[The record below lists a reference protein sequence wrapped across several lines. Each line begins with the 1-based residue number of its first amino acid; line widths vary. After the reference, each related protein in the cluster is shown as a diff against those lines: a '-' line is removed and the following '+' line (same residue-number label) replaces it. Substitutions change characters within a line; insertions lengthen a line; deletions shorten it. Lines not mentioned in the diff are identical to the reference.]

1 MAYDQ
6 MVQLADSRL
15 KGQVAVYLRL
25 HWALA
30 MQTSLDSERSPIDW
44 IVIGLI
50 ETGGGSEELRG
61 LYASSLRMFRGSV
74 SHNRADELLEAPA
87 LTGNELAELMAVR
100 WEALRTKQDWPRIFE
115 ELRLCRDRIL
125 TDDPDLHVRLA
136 IYAAKQGLW
145 ADSDAGQKF
154 FQQCFRESMAYDE
167 VQLRM
172 EEELA
177 HIEALSEL
185 RYHVSVMRRGI
196 PREVLTV
203 IRRSVAEPF
212 EDVEADIARM
222 LALWLSR
229 PKASLANIDELTYE
243 SSLASFM
250 LYKACMEYRDSVFA
264 EYHDSV
270 EPAAMDV
277 FLSRHHA
284 SDAAELRYAILE
296 FCKAQYL
303 PLHDFIS
310 AIGETKALDRADREA
325 LAGHLTQDLTL
336 HCMITGKP
344 GNSRGG
350 CLFDTVSQRPLSL
363 LLRPVDV
370 PHFDRLIVGSTLA
383 AQVQRGRDIFQPGV
397 SAELW
402 RLGSSTSSTPQL
414 ACAVNPARTARSCS
428 SGCRPRTGR
437 SGIRMSNV
445 DFVLPRISKC
455 SCPPAK
461 CDRFSPVPLP

>member
-1 MAYDQ
+1 MSEHLPESLDDWPDDPFTLLDVSPDVDARSARRAYTRLARKFKPEHHPLEFQRIRAAYDAVIAIIGSGSEPRFGSPPRQEAESPDLFQYSPTRPDSPDDDGELQKLWLSIPTADAQMAYDQ

-44 IVIGLI
+44 IAIGLI

-87 LTGNELAELMAVR
+87 LTGNELAELIAVR
-100 WEALRTKQDWPRIFE
+100 WEALRTKQDWPRISE

-310 AIGETKALDRADREA
+310 AIGETKVLDRADREA
-325 LAGHLTQDLTL
+325 LSGHLTQDLTL
-336 HCMITGKP
+336 HCMITG
-344 GNSRGG
+344 
-350 CLFDTVSQRPLSL
+350 SL
-363 LLRPVDV
+363 A
-370 PHFDRLIVGSTLA
+370 ILA
-383 AQVQRGRDIFQPGV
+383 AGV
-397 SAELW
+397 C
-402 RLGSSTSSTPQL
+402 STP
-414 ACAVNPARTARSCS
+414 
-428 SGCRPRTGR
+428 
-437 SGIRMSNV
+437 
-445 DFVLPRISKC
+445 
-455 SCPPAK
+455 
-461 CDRFSPVPLP
+461 